1 MSMTG
6 EYVHEKISQIESE
19 IKEIKA
25 KQEMDNENIGK
36 LRDKIEISNGLIT
49 ELRIVCERIQA
60 TNENQNKTLEN
71 QNRILDELMKDGI
84 SKENLSLLEFDEEK
98 EEEKAMAALDKF
110 VRKQSNKSL
119 NKLKQDAYAHL
130 INKGFKNEI
139 ASCAIEKYSFD
150 YDQDYEKEILRQQ
163 INKYI
168 LSHHLNEK
176 QFSDKQ
182 RIISYFVRKGFSYNM
197 IISLLGGKE
206 NG

>member
-71 QNRILDELMKDGI
+71 QNRTLDELKASREKD
-84 SKENLSLLEFDEEK
+84 K
-98 EEEKAMAALDKF
+98 
-110 VRKQSNKSL
+110 
-119 NKLKQDAYAHL
+119 
-130 INKGFKNEI
+130 
-139 ASCAIEKYSFD
+139 
-150 YDQDYEKEILRQQ
+150 
-163 INKYI
+163 
-168 LSHHLNEK
+168 EK
-176 QFSDKQ
+176 QGNYVFWF
-182 RIISYFVRKGFSYNM
+182 ITTIGGVL
-197 IISLLGGKE
+197 ITALLGSTLL
-206 NG
+206 

>member
-71 QNRILDELMKDGI
+71 QNRILDELKASREKD
-84 SKENLSLLEFDEEK
+84 K
-98 EEEKAMAALDKF
+98 
-110 VRKQSNKSL
+110 
-119 NKLKQDAYAHL
+119 
-130 INKGFKNEI
+130 
-139 ASCAIEKYSFD
+139 
-150 YDQDYEKEILRQQ
+150 
-163 INKYI
+163 
-168 LSHHLNEK
+168 EK
-176 QFSDKQ
+176 QGTYVFWF
-182 RIISYFVRKGFSYNM
+182 ITTIGGVL
-197 IISLLGGKE
+197 ITALLGSTLL
-206 NG
+206 